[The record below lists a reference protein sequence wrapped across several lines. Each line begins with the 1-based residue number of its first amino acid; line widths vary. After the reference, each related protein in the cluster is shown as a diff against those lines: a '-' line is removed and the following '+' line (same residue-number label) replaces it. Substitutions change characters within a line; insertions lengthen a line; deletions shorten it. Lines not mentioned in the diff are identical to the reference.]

1 MTQHPAFF
9 ARAPRITLRDPL
21 AALLGMSSSGILTYE
36 YGDAA
41 RLAGHSCPTV
51 AGAWLMIRNG
61 LRTLYGTEVA
71 ERGAVQVFVRHP
83 REQGTTGVT
92 ALIATQVTGAA
103 PETGFSGIGPQ
114 HRFAR
119 RNLLRFGASI
129 DGVMALRR
137 GDDDRGVVLD
147 LNAGVVPPDPEML
160 KLFPTVVAGDASAE
174 AVARFGELWQGR
186 VERMLIDHADDPE
199 LVRVREWREPR

>member
-1 MTQHPAFF
+1 MQCPAFF

-21 AALLGMSSSGILTYE
+21 AAFLGVSSSGMLE
-36 YGDAA
+36 YQYADAV
-41 RLAGHSCPTV
+41 RLVGHSCPTV
-51 AGAWLMIRNG
+51 AGAWLMVRNG

-71 ERGAVQVFVRHP
+71 ERGAVHVFLRNP

-92 ALIATQVTGAA
+92 ALVATQITGAA
-103 PETGFSGIGPQ
+103 PETGFSGIGPR

-129 DGVMALRR
+129 DGIMALRR
-137 GDDDRGVVLD
+137 SDDDRGVLLD
-147 LNAGVVPPDPEML
+147 LNAGVVPPDREML
-160 KLFPTVVAGDASAE
+160 TLFPSTVAGDAAAE
-174 AVARFGELWQGR
+174 DVARFGELWQGR